1 MPDANPDLS
10 HSTPRRVLVVGAGGT
25 IAMVGRSAYDWVE
38 YGESGQVRPIAEV
51 VRELQP
57 VLEGVEPEMVSFRA
71 VASTGIA
78 WRDWVEL
85 ARLVLNLA
93 ATRPDVQGIVI
104 THGTASLEETAWF
117 LDLVLRC
124 PLPVVLVGAQRPPNT
139 AGSDA
144 APNLRAALAVAAAP
158 TARDLGVL
166 VVMDNYIHG
175 ARDVRKTSNL
185 ALDAF
190 ESGEFGPL
198 GRVDA
203 DGTVVLRRR
212 PSLPNRQAARLA
224 DALACDAPPRVD
236 LALSYAGAD
245 GTAIDAFVRAGARA
259 IVSVGMPPGRCTPA
273 EREALRKAVAAGVL
287 VVQSSRAP
295 RGAVVAQQYNRAD
308 GIVSGGDLAP
318 NKLRILL
325 MAALGAGIAQAAIGE
340 MLHAL

>member
-1 MPDANPDLS
+1 
-10 HSTPRRVLVVGAGGT
+10 
-25 IAMVGRSAYDWVE
+25 MVGRSAYDWVE
-38 YGESGQVRPIAEV
+38 YGESGHVRSVAEV
-51 VRELQP
+51 VGELQP
-57 VLEGVEPEMVSFRA
+57 LLEGVELEMVSFRA
-71 VASTGIA
+71 IGSTGIA

-85 ARLVLNLA
+85 AMLVRNLV
-93 ATRPDVQGIVI
+93 ATRPDAQGIVI
-104 THGTASLEETAWF
+104 THGTASLEDTAWF

-144 APNLRAALAVAAAP
+144 APNLRAALAVAVAP
-158 TARDLGVL
+158 AARDLGVL

-175 ARDVRKTSNL
+175 ARDVRKTSNF

-212 PSLPNRQAARLA
+212 PSLPNPQAAPL
-224 DALACDAPPRVD
+224 DGALACDAPPRVD

-245 GTAIDAFVRAGARA
+245 RTAIDAFVRAGASA

-273 EREALRKAVAAGVL
+273 ERDALREAVAAGVL

-325 MAALGAGIAQAAIGE
+325 MAALSAGVAHAAIGK
-340 MLHAL
+340 MLHDCRF

>member
-1 MPDANPDLS
+1 
-10 HSTPRRVLVVGAGGT
+10 
-25 IAMVGRSAYDWVE
+25 MVGRSAYDWVE
-38 YGESGQVRPIAEV
+38 YGESGQVRSIAEV

-57 VLEGVEPEMVSFRA
+57 LLEDVEPEMVSFRA

-85 ARLVLNLA
+85 ARLVRNLA
-93 ATRPDVQGIVI
+93 ATRPDAQGIVI

-117 LDLVLRC
+117 LDLVVRC

-158 TARDLGVL
+158 AARDLGVL

-175 ARDVRKTSNL
+175 ARDVRKTSNF

-212 PSLPNRQAARLA
+212 PSLPNPRPRRWRAPWRAMHRRGSIWRCRMRVPTAPRSMRSCAPAHAPLSVWGCRPAAAR
-224 DALACDAPPRVD
+224 PRNGRP
-236 LALSYAGAD
+236 YARRWRPAYWWSN
-245 GTAIDAFVRAGARA
+245 RAGHR
-259 IVSVGMPPGRCTPA
+259 A
-273 EREALRKAVAAGVL
+273 ERWLRNNIIARTASFRAATWL
-287 VVQSSRAP
+287 PTS
-295 RGAVVAQQYNRAD
+295 
-308 GIVSGGDLAP
+308 
-318 NKLRILL
+318 
-325 MAALGAGIAQAAIGE
+325 
-340 MLHAL
+340 

>member
-1 MPDANPDLS
+1 LI
-10 HSTPRRVLVVGAGGT
+10 VGAGGT
-25 IAMVGRSAYDWVE
+25 IAMVGRSPYDWVE
-38 YGESGQVRPIAEV
+38 YGESGQVRSVADV
-51 VRELQP
+51 VSELP
-57 VLEGVEPEMVSFRA
+57 PLLEGVELEMVSFRA
-71 VASTGIA
+71 IASTGIA

-85 ARLVLNLA
+85 AKLVRNLA
-93 ATRPDVQGIVI
+93 ARPDAQGIVI

-117 LDLVLRC
+117 LDLVVRC

-139 AGSDA
+139 VGSDA
-144 APNLRAALAVAAAP
+144 APNLRAALAVADAP

-175 ARDVRKTSNL
+175 ARDVRKTSNF

-190 ESGEFGPL
+190 ESGEFGSL

-212 PSLPNRQAARLA
+212 PSLRNPRAAPLA

-259 IVSVGMPPGRCTPA
+259 IISVGMPPGRCTPA
-273 EREALRKAVAAGVL
+273 ERDALRRAVAAGVL

-325 MAALGAGIAQAAIGE
+325 MTALSAGVAHAAIGE
-340 MLHAL
+340 MLHDF

>member
-1 MPDANPDLS
+1 VPEANAASFD
-10 HSTPRRVLVVGAGGT
+10 STPRRVLVVGAGGT

-38 YGESGQVRPIAEV
+38 YGESGQVRPVDEV
-51 VRELQP
+51 VHELQP
-57 VLEGVEPEMVSFRA
+57 LLEGVELEVVSFRA
-71 VASTGIA
+71 VASTGIV

-85 ARLVLNLA
+85 ARLVRNLA
-93 ATRPDVQGIVI
+93 ATRSDAHGIVI

-117 LDLVLRC
+117 LDLVVRC

-144 APNLRAALAVAAAP
+144 APNLRAALAVAVAP
-158 TARDLGVL
+158 AARDLGVL
-166 VVMDNYIHG
+166 VVMDNYIYG
-175 ARDVRKTSNL
+175 ARDVRKTSNF

-203 DGTVVLRRR
+203 DGTVALRRR
-212 PSLPNRQAARLA
+212 LSLPNPQAAPLVG
-224 DALACDAPPRVD
+224 ALACDVPPRVD

-273 EREALRKAVAAGVL
+273 ERKALSEAVAAGVL
-287 VVQSSRAP
+287 VVQSSRAS

-325 MAALGAGIAQAAIGE
+325 MAALSAGIAHAAIGE
-340 MLHAL
+340 MLHDF

>member
-1 MPDANPDLS
+1 M
-10 HSTPRRVLVVGAGGT
+10 GAGGT

-57 VLEGVEPEMVSFRA
+57 LLEDVEPEMVSFRA

-158 TARDLGVL
+158 AARDLGVL

-175 ARDVRKTSNL
+175 ARDVRKTSNF

-203 DGTVVLRRR
+203 DATVVLRRR
-212 PSLPNRQAARLA
+212 PSLPNRHAAPLA
-224 DALACDAPPRVD
+224 GALACDAPPRVD

-325 MAALGAGIAQAAIGE
+325 MAALGAGIAHAAIGE